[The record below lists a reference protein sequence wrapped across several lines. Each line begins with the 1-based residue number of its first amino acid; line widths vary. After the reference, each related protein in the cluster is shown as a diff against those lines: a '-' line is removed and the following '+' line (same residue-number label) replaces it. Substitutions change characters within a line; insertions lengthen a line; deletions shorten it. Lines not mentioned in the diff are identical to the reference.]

1 MSKAG
6 KQAGMEKGSGTRSG
20 MLWQVERILE
30 ECKDD
35 NSLPNILLME
45 NVPDVIGS
53 KNVKNF
59 AKWLEK
65 LECLGYKNYWK
76 LLNAK
81 DYGIPQNRNRCF
93 MVSLLG
99 DYDYTFPQEIKLE
112 KRLKDMLEKNVDEK
126 FYLSSKMIN
135 YIGSKDKENKINN
148 SGTYQVSEN
157 SLKINREIGVALN
170 TRTGQTRAANSI
182 LENRKV
188 IEGEFYDVSYSNARI
203 REIENGL
210 DLKTKNKLDADI
222 CPTITT
228 TISNLGMVV
237 KQNSRN
243 LKQQLCDNLIQNGK
257 VQENDVI
264 RHSYTKSRMN
274 GQMKDIQENNMCPTL
289 DTRCDCLGIV
299 VQEPTAYDEQ
309 NQYLRKDGCIGTLTT
324 DGGSPK
330 HNNRIIENNYRIRKL
345 TPRETWRLMGVK
357 DCDFDKVS
365 KNQSNASLYHLAGD
379 SIVTNVLC
387 AIFKQML

>member
-1 MSKAG
+1 
-6 KQAGMEKGSGTRSG
+6 
-20 MLWQVERILE
+20 
-30 ECKDD
+30 
-35 NSLPNILLME
+35 LPNILLMK